1 MVGPRRVIT
10 KLVVIAKLVDHLFV
24 NGKWVRSITNCRSY
38 SSIELSANL
47 KIRLKKFKQ
56 TPSGRKI
63 GIENPEILKKYQ
75 LELKNCLDWLREVED
90 PEAMYKDIVEIVGET
105 AQKMIGNPPNC
116 GPKLWVSDATL
127 ILVPNRDNEKKR
139 YRQKKTTATKDGKVL
154 QSKCKS
160 LTLRIS
166 GGSWKSK

>member
-10 KLVVIAKLVDHLFV
+10 KLVVIAKLVDHLLV

-56 TPSGRKI
+56 TPSGREI

-75 LELKNCLDWLREVED
+75 LEKKNCLD
-90 PEAMYKDIVEIVGET
+90 
-105 AQKMIGNPPNC
+105 
-116 GPKLWVSDATL
+116 
-127 ILVPNRDNEKKR
+127 
-139 YRQKKTTATKDGKVL
+139 
-154 QSKCKS
+154 
-160 LTLRIS
+160 
-166 GGSWKSK
+166 

>member
-10 KLVVIAKLVDHLFV
+10 KLVVIAKLVDHLLV

-75 LELKNCLDWLREVED
+75 LELKNCLD
-90 PEAMYKDIVEIVGET
+90 
-105 AQKMIGNPPNC
+105 
-116 GPKLWVSDATL
+116 
-127 ILVPNRDNEKKR
+127 
-139 YRQKKTTATKDGKVL
+139 
-154 QSKCKS
+154 
-160 LTLRIS
+160 
-166 GGSWKSK
+166 